1 MFKKMHKDAP
11 NMSENT
17 THFGYKNVA
26 WEEKSSLV
34 RGVFERVAGRYDLM
48 NDVMSFGMHRLWKD
62 RFVRQVRANKNSRCL
77 DVAGGTGDIAVR
89 IKSRLGADVTLCD
102 INAAMLKEGRN
113 RSVDNANEHGLLWT
127 CGNAELL
134 PFSSNSQDVYTIAF
148 GIRNVTDIPAALS
161 EAVRVLDYGGQFL
174 CLEFSPDVS
183 PILKPIY
190 DVYSFSL
197 LPKLGQWI
205 AGDRD
210 SYQYLAESIRQFPSQ
225 KRFCDLMQQ
234 VGLSR
239 VHTTPLSGGI
249 CTIFEGVKL

>member
-1 MFKKMHKDAP
+1 
-11 NMSENT
+11 MSENT

-26 WEEKSSLV
+26 WDEKSSLV

-89 IKSRLGADVTLCD
+89 IKSRFGADVTLCD
-102 INAAMLKEGRN
+102 INAAMLKEGRA
-113 RSVDNANEHGLLWT
+113 RSIDNAHKNGLTWI
-127 CGNAELL
+127 CANAESL
-134 PFSSNSQDVYTIAF
+134 PFPDNSQDVYTIAF
-148 GIRNVTDIPAALS
+148 GIRNVTDIPAALAETS
-161 EAVRVLDYGGQFL
+161 RVLEFGGQFL

-183 PILKPIY
+183 PLLKPIY
-190 DVYSFSL
+190 DAYSFSL
-197 LPKLGQWI
+197 LPKMGQWI

-225 KRFCDLMQQ
+225 KHFCEMMQHA
-234 VGLSR
+234 GLSR
-239 VHTTPLSGGI
+239 VKATPLSGGI